1 MKKRIPTIFFLFTL
15 VASSA
20 MVHAQ
25 GMKMGEV
32 IIVSNPTLTND
43 VKPETFRDWVNQE
56 IVPSWD
62 KKYPGTSMHLFQ
74 ADRGKG
80 KGEFLL
86 VTGTATQADR
96 EKLPQGNPF
105 TQNVIIPDDFFNEPG
120 SYTDYR
126 LIGAENFKSLP
137 GAGIL
142 GIHYIKV
149 KPGRSAEFEKFVIEK
164 LHPAVGQLFPD
175 MQLLYYKAV
184 TGDNKGEYIT
194 IFTIESVAARDKYW
208 PSGAPETE
216 VLKKGF
222 APLKKLALELGDYL
236 VEGSYLKPES
246 GGAAAYFESTKWTD
260 FVYSAGSAK
269 CPARLLVVV
278 DYL

>member
-1 MKKRIPTIFFLFTL
+1 MKKRLLTILFLFTL
-15 VASSA
+15 VASA
-20 MVHAQ
+20 GMLHAQ
-25 GMKMGEV
+25 GMKIGEV

-43 VKPETFRDWVNQE
+43 VKPETFRDWVNME

-62 KKYPGTSMHLFQ
+62 KKYPGTSMHLLQ

-86 VTGTATQADR
+86 ATGTATHAER

-105 TQNVIIPDDFFNEPG
+105 TENVITPAEFFNDPG
-120 SYTDYR
+120 SYTEYR
-126 LIGAENFKSLP
+126 LIGAKNFTSLP
-137 GAGIL
+137 VAAIL

-149 KPGRSAEFEKFVIEK
+149 KPGRETEFEKFVIEK

-184 TGDNKGEYIT
+184 AGDNKGEYIT
-194 IFTIESVAARDKYW
+194 IFTIGSVAARDKYW

-222 APLKKLALELGDYL
+222 VPLKKLALDLRDFL
-236 VEGSYLKPES
+236 VEDSYLKPES
-246 GGAAAYFESTKWTD
+246 GGAAAYFESTTWTD
-260 FVYSAGSAK
+260 FVYASGSGK
-269 CPARLLVVV
+269 
-278 DYL
+278 

>member
-1 MKKRIPTIFFLFTL
+1 MKKSIPTIMFLVTL
-15 VASSA
+15 VASA
-20 MVHAQ
+20 GTLHAQ

-32 IIVSNPTLTND
+32 IIVSNPTLKKD
-43 VKPETFRDWVNQE
+43 VKPEAFRDWVSKE
-56 IVPSWD
+56 IVPPWE
-62 KKYPGTSMHLFQ
+62 KKHPGTSMHLFQ

-86 VTGTATQADR
+86 ATGAATQADR
-96 EKLPQGNPF
+96 GKLPQGNPF
-105 TQNVIIPDDFFNEPG
+105 TENVITPADYFIEPG
-120 SYTDYR
+120 SYTEYY
-126 LIGAENFKSLP
+126 LIGSEYFKSMP
-137 GAGIL
+137 VAGIL

-184 TGDNKGEYIT
+184 AGDNKGEYIT
-194 IFTIESVAARDKYW
+194 IFTIESVAVRDKYW
-208 PSGAPETE
+208 PGGAPETE
-216 VLKKGF
+216 ALKKGF
-222 APLKKLALELGDYL
+222 VPLKKLALELGDYL

-260 FVYSAGSAK
+260 FVYVPVAQGDG
-269 CPARLLVVV
+269 P
-278 DYL
+278 